1 MGFQFKN
8 VETNYT
14 YTINEVDEIVAKFWG
29 KEVHPRE
36 YAYPGEPKDKW
47 IHAPNW
53 FDMLGHPIED
63 LQFFTY
69 KDSENKLI
77 YKRSTKPREAEFDM
91 VEVASLMLNDNTRY
105 SESVEAMY
113 KMLEFIKPYVELCYH
128 LKSLHIVGVG
138 CGW

>member
-8 VETNYT
+8 IKTNYT
-14 YTINEVDEIVAKFWG
+14 YTINEIDEIAAKFWG

-36 YAYPGEPKDKW
+36 YAYPGEAKSW
-47 IHAPNW
+47 FIHKPNW

-69 KDSENKLI
+69 KDDEGRLI
-77 YKRSTKPREAEFDM
+77 YKRSNKPRDAEFDM
-91 VEVASLMLNDNTRY
+91 SEVASLMLNDNTRH
-105 SESVEAMY
+105 SKNVEDIY
-113 KMLEFIKPYVELCYH
+113 GMLEFIRPYVELCFY
-128 LKSLHIVGVG
+128 LKSLDIVGVG

>member
-8 VETNYT
+8 IETNYT
-14 YTINEVDEIVAKFWG
+14 YTLNEIDVICANFWG
-29 KEVHPRE
+29 KAVHPKE
-36 YAYPGEPKDKW
+36 YAYPGEPKDRW

-69 KDSENKLI
+69 KDSEGRLI
-77 YKRSTKPREAEFDM
+77 YKRSNKPRDAEFDM
-91 VEVASLMLNDNTRY
+91 VEVASLMLNENTRY
-105 SESVEAMY
+105 SESIEAMFATV
-113 KMLEFIKPYVELCYH
+113 EFLKPYVELCYH
-128 LKSLHIVGVG
+128 LKSLNIVGVG

>member
-1 MGFQFKN
+1 MSFQFKN
-8 VETNYT
+8 IKTNYT
-14 YTINEVDEIVAKFWG
+14 YTLNEVDEIASKFWG

-36 YAYPGEPKDKW
+36 YAYPGEPKDRW

-69 KDSENKLI
+69 KDEENRLI
-77 YKRSTKPREAEFDM
+77 YKRSNKPRDAEFDM
-91 VEVASLMLNDNTRY
+91 VEVASLMLNENTRH
-105 SESVEAMY
+105 SESVEAMFA
-113 KMLEFIKPYVELCYH
+113 MVEFLKPYVELCYH
-128 LKSLHIVGVG
+128 LKSLDIVGVG